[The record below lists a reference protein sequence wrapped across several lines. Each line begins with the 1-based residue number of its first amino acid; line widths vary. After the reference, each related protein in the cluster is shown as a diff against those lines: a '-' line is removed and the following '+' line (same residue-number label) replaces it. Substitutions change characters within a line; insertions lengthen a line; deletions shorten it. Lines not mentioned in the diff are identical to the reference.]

1 MISNFVG
8 GMIFGSIGF
17 VAFVYGK
24 KMAQYRMMVI
34 GLILMVFPYFVSGN
48 WMLYGV
54 GTVLTLVLF
63 FWKD

>member
-24 KMAQYRMMVI
+24 KMAEYKCMFI
-34 GLILMVFPYFVSGN
+34 GLALMIFPYFVSGN
-48 WMLYGV
+48 WPLYLI
-54 GTVLTLVLF
+54 GTALTLVLF